1 MALRLPMAV
10 GSKAATSLSTRTS
23 PGVRTPGSPGV
34 RSARR
39 RAESPT
45 EGPVTLVSVDEPG
58 QERLYLRGLATS
70 LSAPQ
75 LIRRWR
81 RRGWIAYGCRTLQP
95 LLATEAC
102 QGHSEEA

>member
-1 MALRLPMAV
+1 
-10 GSKAATSLSTRTS
+10 
-23 PGVRTPGSPGV
+23 
-34 RSARR
+34 
-39 RAESPT
+39 
-45 EGPVTLVSVDEPG
+45 VTLVSVDEPG